1 MESLELAAFDEQEF
15 PFWVPMSGLVST
27 RRVERSPIP
36 EIDAATRTRAPGTG
50 LEALGLHWTPV
61 GARAPGKAPSES
73 AWVAGFGP
81 TSASLARVPDDETWG
96 YGLSFSDGEYLGG
109 RASGAFGSDLQSGM
123 IWTSRSVEH
132 GLGHGWSIKATGT
145 LGLAGASYEENAIFE
160 ATPSVLS
167 AASVRMGTQATGLTL
182 EQPLRAESGTG
193 TLRFETG
200 ELEGTRRRYDEHR
213 VSLRPET
220 REVQATLRHERD
232 AAGGRI
238 AIQLVGAVNAD
249 HTPGQFWSGAGM
261 AFRRTW

>member
-145 LGLAGASYEENAIFE
+145 LGLAGASYEETAIFE

-167 AASVRMGTQATGLTL
+167 AASVRMGTQAMGLTL

-200 ELEGTRRRYDEHR
+200 ELKGTRRRYDEHR

-220 REVQATLRHERD
+220 REVQVTLRHERG